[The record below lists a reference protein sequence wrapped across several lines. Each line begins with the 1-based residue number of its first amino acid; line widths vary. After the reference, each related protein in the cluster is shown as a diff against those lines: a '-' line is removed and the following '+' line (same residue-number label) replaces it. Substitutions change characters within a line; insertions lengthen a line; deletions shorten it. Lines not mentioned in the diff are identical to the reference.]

1 MRIYKATDYN
11 DMSRK
16 AANIISAQ
24 IIMKPDC
31 VLGLA
36 TGSSPVGTYKQ
47 LIEWYNKNDLD
58 FSEVT
63 SINLDEYKGL
73 SPEDPQSYRYFMNTH
88 LFDHV
93 NIDKNRT
100 FVPDGLA
107 TDPEKACAEYNAN
120 IIKQGGIDLQLLG
133 IGRNGHIGFNEPGT
147 SFDSVTHMIELKEST
162 RQDNARLFFD
172 GKIDEVPTH
181 AITMGISNI
190 LQAKKVLLVACGENK
205 AQPIKVLVEGEKT
218 TDVPASALQDHND
231 VVVIVD
237 KAAASLLTK

>member
-1 MRIYKATDYN
+1 MKLIIVENYEEA
-11 DMSRK
+11 SIE
-16 AANIISAQ
+16 AAKVMLEVVKNNPTAN
-24 IIMKPDC
+24 
-31 VLGLA
+31 LGLA
-36 TGSSPVGTYKQ
+36 TGSTPIRMYELMIEDHKKNGTSYKD
-47 LIEWYNKNDLD
+47 IKS
-58 FSEVT
+58 F
-63 SINLDEYKGL
+63 NLDEYFGL
-73 SPEDPQSYRYFMNTH
+73 EATHPQSYHYFMNKH
-88 LFDHV
+88 LFS
-93 NIDKNRT
+93 
-100 FVPDGLA
+100 
-107 TDPEKACAEYNAN
+107 
-120 IIKQGGIDLQLLG
+120 GIDINPENVHVPNGAGDIQVSCDDYNKLLAENPIDIQLLG
-133 IGRNGHIGFNEPGT
+133 IGSNGHIGFNEPGT

-218 TDVPASALQDHND
+218 IDVPASALQDHND

>member
-1 MRIYKATDYN
+1 MKVIIVKDYEEASQKACEIMLDVVKN
-11 DMSRK
+11 NPK
-16 AANIISAQ
+16 AN
-24 IIMKPDC
+24 
-31 VLGLA
+31 LGLA
-36 TGSSPVGTYKQ
+36 TGSTPIRMYELMREDHKKNGTSYKD
-47 LIEWYNKNDLD
+47 IKS
-58 FSEVT
+58 F
-63 SINLDEYKGL
+63 NLDEYFGL
-73 SPEDPQSYRYFMNTH
+73 DQSHPQSYHYFMCHN
-88 LFDHV
+88 LFDELDIDMNNVHV
-93 NIDKNRT
+93 PKGKGNIDEEC
-100 FVPDGLA
+100 DA
-107 TDPEKACAEYNAN
+107 YNKLLEEN
-120 IIKQGGIDLQLLG
+120 PIDIQLLG
-133 IGRNGHIGFNEPGT
+133 IGSNGHIGFNEPGT

-181 AITMGISNI
+181 AITMGILNI

>member
-1 MRIYKATDYN
+1 MKLIIVENYEEA
-11 DMSRK
+11 SIE
-16 AANIISAQ
+16 AAKVMLEVVKNNPTAN
-24 IIMKPDC
+24 
-31 VLGLA
+31 LGLA
-36 TGSSPVGTYKQ
+36 TGSTPIRMYELMIEDHKKNGTSYKD
-47 LIEWYNKNDLD
+47 IKS
-58 FSEVT
+58 F
-63 SINLDEYKGL
+63 NLDEYFGL
-73 SPEDPQSYRYFMNTH
+73 EATHPQSYHYFMNKH
-88 LFDHV
+88 LFS
-93 NIDKNRT
+93 
-100 FVPDGLA
+100 
-107 TDPEKACAEYNAN
+107 
-120 IIKQGGIDLQLLG
+120 GIDINPENVHVPNGAGDIQVSCDDYNKLLAENPIDIQLLG
-133 IGRNGHIGFNEPGT
+133 IGSNGHIGFNEPGT

-218 TDVPASALQDHND
+218 TDVPASSLQDHND

>member
-1 MRIYKATDYN
+1 MKVIIVENYEEA
-11 DMSRK
+11 SQE
-16 AANIISAQ
+16 AAKIFINQ
-24 IIMKPDC
+24 VKEKPNSI
-31 VLGLA
+31 LGLA
-36 TGSSPVGTYKQ
+36 TGSTPVRMYELLREDHEKNHTSYKDVKS
-47 LIEWYNKNDLD
+47 Y
-58 FSEVT
+58 
-63 SINLDEYKGL
+63 NLDEYFGL
-73 SPEDPQSYRYFMNTH
+73 DASHPQSYHYFMNKH
-88 LFDHV
+88 LFS
-93 NIDKNRT
+93 
-100 FVPDGLA
+100 
-107 TDPEKACAEYNAN
+107 
-120 IIKQGGIDLQLLG
+120 GIDINPENVHVPNGAGDIQVSCDDYNKLLAENPIDIQLLG
-133 IGRNGHIGFNEPGT
+133 IGSNGHIGFNEPGT

-181 AITMGISNI
+181 AITMGILNI

>member
-47 LIEWYNKNDLD
+47 LIEWYNKNNLD

>member
-1 MRIYKATDYN
+1 MKLIIVENYEEA
-11 DMSRK
+11 SIE
-16 AANIISAQ
+16 AAKVMLEVVKNNPTAN
-24 IIMKPDC
+24 
-31 VLGLA
+31 LGLA
-36 TGSSPVGTYKQ
+36 TGSTPIRMYELMIEDHKKNGTSYKD
-47 LIEWYNKNDLD
+47 IKS
-58 FSEVT
+58 F
-63 SINLDEYKGL
+63 NLDEYFGL
-73 SPEDPQSYRYFMNTH
+73 EATHPQSYHYFMNKH
-88 LFDHV
+88 LFS
-93 NIDKNRT
+93 
-100 FVPDGLA
+100 
-107 TDPEKACAEYNAN
+107 
-120 IIKQGGIDLQLLG
+120 GIDINPENVHVPNGAGDIQVSCDDYNKLLAENPIDIQLLG
-133 IGRNGHIGFNEPGT
+133 IGSNGHIGFNEPGT

-218 TDVPASALQDHND
+218 TDVPVSALQDHND

>member
-1 MRIYKATDYN
+1 MKLIIVENYEEA
-11 DMSRK
+11 SIE
-16 AANIISAQ
+16 AAKVMLEVVKNNPTAN
-24 IIMKPDC
+24 
-31 VLGLA
+31 LGLA
-36 TGSSPVGTYKQ
+36 TGSTPIRMYELMIEDHKKNGTSYKD
-47 LIEWYNKNDLD
+47 IKS
-58 FSEVT
+58 F
-63 SINLDEYKGL
+63 NLDEYFGL
-73 SPEDPQSYRYFMNTH
+73 EATHPQSYHYFMNKH
-88 LFDHV
+88 LFS
-93 NIDKNRT
+93 
-100 FVPDGLA
+100 
-107 TDPEKACAEYNAN
+107 
-120 IIKQGGIDLQLLG
+120 GIDINSENVHVPNGAGDIQVSCDDYNKLLAENPIDIQLLG
-133 IGRNGHIGFNEPGT
+133 IGSNGHIGFNEPGT

-218 TDVPASALQDHND
+218 TDVPARALQDHND

>member
-1 MRIYKATDYN
+1 MKLIIVENYEEA
-11 DMSRK
+11 SIE
-16 AANIISAQ
+16 AAKVMLEVVKNNPTAN
-24 IIMKPDC
+24 
-31 VLGLA
+31 LGLA
-36 TGSSPVGTYKQ
+36 TGSTPIRMYELMIEDHKKNGTSYKD
-47 LIEWYNKNDLD
+47 IKS
-58 FSEVT
+58 F
-63 SINLDEYKGL
+63 NLDEYFGL
-73 SPEDPQSYRYFMNTH
+73 EATHPQSYHYFMNKH
-88 LFDHV
+88 LFS
-93 NIDKNRT
+93 
-100 FVPDGLA
+100 
-107 TDPEKACAEYNAN
+107 
-120 IIKQGGIDLQLLG
+120 GIDINPENVHVPNGAGDIQVSCDDYNKLLAENPIDIQLLG
-133 IGRNGHIGFNEPGT
+133 IGSNGHIGFNEPGT

-218 TDVPASALQDHND
+218 TDVPARALQDHND

>member
-1 MRIYKATDYN
+1 M
-11 DMSRK
+11 
-16 AANIISAQ
+16 
-24 IIMKPDC
+24 
-31 VLGLA
+31 
-36 TGSSPVGTYKQ
+36 
-47 LIEWYNKNDLD
+47 
-58 FSEVT
+58 
-63 SINLDEYKGL
+63 
-73 SPEDPQSYRYFMNTH
+73 
-88 LFDHV
+88 
-93 NIDKNRT
+93 
-100 FVPDGLA
+100 
-107 TDPEKACAEYNAN
+107 
-120 IIKQGGIDLQLLG
+120 LG
-133 IGRNGHIGFNEPGT
+133 IGSNGHIGFNEPGT

-190 LQAKKVLLVACGENK
+190 LQAKKVLLVACGANK